1 MDTCRQISYRA
12 AYEKLTSTPPFKIPK
27 NWLWVQIDSIS
38 ESINVGIVIRPK
50 RYYTSKDEGT
60 PAFRNC
66 NIQGS
71 SIDDSEWVYLK
82 ATAAKE
88 NPRSVVRYGD
98 VLIARSG
105 NAGKCCVVPKTY
117 SGYGAIDV
125 IIARPLLKF
134 VSPDFLAVN
143 LCAASTQTML
153 TSISRGVALSH
164 LGVTTI
170 SSLPMPLPPLTEQ
183 KRIVAKVKELFAI
196 ANSLGTAADGLENAA
211 KRLDKKILDLA
222 IRGKLVPQDPKDEPA
237 SELVKRIAASH
248 KSPCKNQ
255 GAPIDPPFDLPHGWV
270 WTRIGDV
277 FSMKA
282 GKHVSAEDIHSYSAQ
297 FQYPCYGGNGIRGY
311 VADYSHE
318 GNHAVVGRQGAL
330 CGNLNYA
337 IDKFY
342 ATEHAVVVTTYC
354 DVSARFTYWF
364 LMALDLN
371 RYATA
376 TAQPGL
382 SVKEVEKVSFP
393 LPPLAEQKRI
403 VAKIEELRAVIKSL
417 TT

>member
-1 MDTCRQISYRA
+1 MSFKLPQGWAWAMLGEVAEIQLGKMLDKKNTVGNLHPYLANVSVRWGSFDLGNLKQMPFSHSEVEKFALKLGDIIMCEGGVPGRCAVWREEADNIKYQKALHRIRL
-12 AYEKLTSTPPFKIPK
+12 YETSPEF
-27 NWLWVQIDSIS
+27 V
-38 ESINVGIVIRPK
+38 
-50 RYYTSKDEGT
+50 RYYFEAIHDTMFFTARFSGSTIHHLPRET
-60 PAFRNC
+60 L
-66 NIQGS
+66 IQ
-71 SIDDSEWVYLK
+71 
-82 ATAAKE
+82 
-88 NPRSVVRYGD
+88 
-98 VLIARSG
+98 
-105 NAGKCCVVPKTY
+105 VP
-117 SGYGAIDV
+117 I
-125 IIARPLLKF
+125 
-134 VSPDFLAVN
+134 
-143 LCAASTQTML
+143 
-153 TSISRGVALSH
+153 
-164 LGVTTI
+164 
-170 SSLPMPLPPLTEQ
+170 PLPPIAEQ
-183 KRIVAKVKELFAI
+183 KRIVAKIEELFAI
-196 ANSLGTAADGLENAA
+196 DDSLGEAADNLEGVA
-211 KRLDKKILDLA
+211 KRLDKKILNLA
-222 IRGKLVPQDPKDEPA
+222 IRGKLVPQDPNDEPA

-255 GAPIDPPFDLPHGWV
+255 RVPIDPPFDLPHGWV

-337 IDKFY
+337 TDKFY